1 MVAGVTQPST
11 APAYPAAPRLDL
23 VDDFHGTPVP
33 DPYRWLESA
42 DDPRTT
48 DWLAGQAAPDGRRAI
63 RVDPP

>member
-48 DWLAGQAAPDGRRAI
+48 DVAGGPGGPDGCRAI

>member
-11 APAYPAAPRLDL
+11 APAYPATPRPDL

-48 DWLAGQAAPDGRRAI
+48 DWLADQGFDRK
-63 RVDPP
+63 D